1 MTEGEQVY
9 TAREPA
15 MNAAGA
21 RFFEVPYGGATPI
34 TMTCASEAD
43 KVGPSGAQPRGGG

>member
-21 RFFEVPYGGATPI
+21 RFFEVPQGNLTN
-34 TMTCASEAD
+34 D
-43 KVGPSGAQPRGGG
+43 R